1 MHKIAESLMNTGFL
15 RLCIYTF
22 RYFEKEKQKINS
34 LKISGFR
41 CGKPTYSAKRLYLLR
56 SLFWLCQ
63 SDILAVA
70 KVIFRLIAEV
80 KVNPQLAHGA
90 HCTFEIALSGAA
102 MLTLMFVCAFFST
115 QVQKYLS

>member
-41 CGKPTYSAKRLYLLR
+41 CDFKSA
-56 SLFWLCQ
+56 
-63 SDILAVA
+63 
-70 KVIFRLIAEV
+70 
-80 KVNPQLAHGA
+80 
-90 HCTFEIALSGAA
+90 
-102 MLTLMFVCAFFST
+102 VCAASPGRVT
-115 QVQKYLS
+115 L

>member
-41 CGKPTYSAKRLYLLR
+41 CGKPTFVASGYIC
-56 SLFWLCQ
+56 F
-63 SDILAVA
+63 AVYFDFV
-70 KVIFRLIAEV
+70 KVIFW
-80 KVNPQLAHGA
+80 
-90 HCTFEIALSGAA
+90 LSPELYFG
-102 MLTLMFVCAFFST
+102 L
-115 QVQKYLS
+115 